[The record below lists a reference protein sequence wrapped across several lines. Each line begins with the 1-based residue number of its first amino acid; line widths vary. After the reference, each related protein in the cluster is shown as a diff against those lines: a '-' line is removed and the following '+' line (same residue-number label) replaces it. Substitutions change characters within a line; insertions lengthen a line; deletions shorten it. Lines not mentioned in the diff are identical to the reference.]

1 MPVPRRL
8 ASVGRPSGTWIVWLL
23 FPGAKAPD
31 YFQTPLRGSADCLG
45 EWQPHRVSVNA
56 IGRARLTWGAF
67 LGLDGSCVEPLPPIF
82 DPESRRFSR
91 LDAIWLAIWLV
102 FLGILAALPPQREWH
117 KQVIL
122 LAIGI
127 VQLLESRIVAHFQRR
142 GVFYV
147 ILLKIML
154 ATLLIDHT
162 GEVGINSSYYP
173 IYYLPVVT
181 AALYCG
187 PWMTLLWT
195 LFASAA
201 YCSYLYP
208 AMQEYE
214 LTPEAFGFLALRIMF
229 FFLAAMVVNRFSQ
242 QSQHQTQLYRELA
255 ERLAETN
262 RRLEQAQAEA
272 RRSERLAAL
281 GQLSAGLAHEIR
293 NPLGVIKGS
302 AEMLSQKL
310 QSSDELAGELAGY
323 ISTEVN
329 RLSAL
334 VSEFLDFARPLHAQL
349 QPADLTA
356 ILDRALEIVAF
367 RWAGKPVHVER
378 HYAEGLPPV
387 PLDESLCEQALL
399 NLVQNAYEAMGDHG
413 GSLRAEVRLAAPND
427 RDGVQLVLADT
438 GHGVPDNLR
447 EEIFNPF
454 VTTKKTGVG
463 LGLSIVSKIIDGHH
477 GSIHV
482 ENAVQGGAVF
492 TLFFPLAESVEPQ
505 VTAEL
510 RSSPHEVSLDGR
522 GRPSSTR

>member
-1 MPVPRRL
+1 L
-8 ASVGRPSGTWIVWLL
+8 
-23 FPGAKAPD
+23 
-31 YFQTPLRGSADCLG
+31 TP
-45 EWQPHRVSVNA
+45 E
-56 IGRARLTWGAF
+56 AF
-67 LGLDGSCVEPLPPIF
+67 LGLDGSCVEPAPPIF
-82 DPESRRFSR
+82 DPESRRFTR
-91 LDAIWLAIWLV
+91 LDALWLTIWLV
-102 FLGILAALPPQREWH
+102 FLGGLAALPPELEWH

-122 LAIGI
+122 LAIGV
-127 VQLLESRIVAHFQRR
+127 VQLLETRIVSRFQSR
-142 GVFYV
+142 GVSYV
-147 ILLKIML
+147 ILLKILL

-162 GEVGINSSYYP
+162 GEIGINSSYYP

-195 LFASAA
+195 LIASAA

-214 LTPEAFGFLALRIMF
+214 ITPEAIGYLGLRIMF
-229 FFLAAMVVNRFSQ
+229 FFLAAMVVNRFSR

-302 AEMLSQKL
+302 AEMLIQKL
-310 QSSDELAGELAGY
+310 QASDELSRELAGY

-334 VSEFLDFARPLHAQL
+334 VTEFLDFARPLRAQL

-356 ILDRALEIVAF
+356 ILDRALEIVAH
-367 RWAGKPVHVER
+367 RWKGKPVRVER
-378 HYAEGLPPV
+378 DYTSGLPPV
-387 PLDESLCEQALL
+387 PLDESLCEQAFL
-399 NLVQNAYEAMGDHG
+399 NLVQNAYEAMEDHG
-413 GSLRAEVRLAAPND
+413 GTLRVEARLATHDD
-427 RDGVQLVLADT
+427 RNGVQLVLADT
-438 GHGVPDNLR
+438 GPGIPDELR

-454 VTTKKTGVG
+454 VTTKKSGVG

-482 ENAVQGGAVF
+482 ENAPKGGAVF
-492 TLFFPLAESVEPQ
+492 TLFFPLGGAVEPHA
-505 VTAEL
+505 TTEL
-510 RSSPHEVSLDGR
+510 RSAWTGSHPNAPKTGVLGAPGEGARPH
-522 GRPSSTR
+522 TN